1 MEEISLGLAAG
12 NNENNLAA
20 IFVSPKFQGKG
31 IGKQLMS
38 HAKIQ
43 RSMLTLSVYKENEA
57 SYQFY
62 LAQGFTV
69 ISEQT
74 DEHSGHQEYTMSV
87 GT

>member
-1 MEEISLGLAAG
+1 
-12 NNENNLAA
+12 
-20 IFVSPKFQGKG
+20 
-31 IGKQLMS
+31 
-38 HAKIQ
+38 
-43 RSMLTLSVYKENEA
+43 MLTLSVYKENEA